1 MRLPEIS
8 KTIQVPDNVDVS
20 LEGKKVY
27 VKGANGSLTRDFSFV
42 TIAIEGEG
50 KKVNVKGAKGSLTR
64 DFSFVPI
71 AIEGEGKNIRVWAK
85 WPRKKEAALVGTIY
99 SHIQNMITGVTKGYS
114 YKLKIVFSHFP
125 ISVKVQDKSIL
136 IENFTGERRARR
148 VKIIGDVKVK
158 IEPDDII
165 VEGVNLED
173 VSQTA
178 ANIEQATRVRRKDP
192 RVFLD
197 GIYVYERNEGVA

>member
-8 KTIQVPDNVDVS
+8 KIIQVPEDVDVS
-20 LEGKKVY
+20 LEGKKIN
-27 VKGANGSLTRDFSFV
+27 VKGAKGTLTRDFSF
-42 TIAIEGEG
+42 A
-50 KKVNVKGAKGSLTR
+50 
-64 DFSFVPI
+64 PI
-71 AIEGEGKNIRVWAK
+71 SIEGEGKNIRIWAK
-85 WPRKKEAALVGTIY
+85 WPRKKEAALVGTIH
-99 SHIQNMITGVTKGYS
+99 SHINNMITGVTKGYS

-125 ISVKVQDKSIL
+125 ISVKVQDKTVL
-136 IENFTGERRARR
+136 IENFTGERRPRR
-148 VKIIGDVKVK
+148 IKTLGNVTIK

-165 VEGVNLED
+165 VEGANLED

>member
-8 KTIQVPDNVDVS
+8 KTIQVPDNVD
-20 LEGKKVY
+20 LKLDGKKITA
-27 VKGANGSLTRDFSFV
+27 KGT
-42 TIAIEGEG
+42 
-50 KKVNVKGAKGSLTR
+50 KGSLTR
-64 DFSFVPI
+64 DFSFAPI
-71 AIEGEGKNIRVWAK
+71 SIEGEGKNIRIWAT

-99 SHIQNMITGVTKGYS
+99 SHINNMITGVTKGYS

-125 ISVKVQDKSIL
+125 ISVKVQDKSIV
-136 IENFTGERRARR
+136 IENFTGERKPRR
-148 VKIIGDVKVK
+148 IKIIGDVKVK
-158 IEPDDII
+158 IDPEDII
-165 VEGVNLED
+165 VEGVNLEQ

-178 ANIEQATRVRRKDP
+178 ANIEQSTRVRRKDP

>member
-8 KTIQVPDNVDVS
+8 RTIQVPEDVTVS
-20 LEGKKVY
+20 LKGKIVS
-27 VKGANGSLTRDFSFV
+27 VKGQ
-42 TIAIEGEG
+42 
-50 KKVNVKGAKGSLTR
+50 KGSLTR
-64 DFSFVPI
+64 DFSFAPI
-71 AIEGEGKNIRVWAK
+71 SIGAEDKNVRVSAK

-125 ISVKVQDKSIL
+125 ISVKLDGKSVL
-136 IENFTGERRARR
+136 IENFTGERRARHI
-148 VKIIGDVKVK
+148 KILGDVKVK
-158 IEPDDII
+158 IDPEDITVSGI
-165 VEGVNLED
+165 NLED

-178 ANIEQATRVRRKDP
+178 ANIEQATRVRGKDP

-197 GIYVYERNEGVA
+197 GLYIYERNEGMA

>member
-20 LEGKKVY
+20 IEGKKI
-27 VKGANGSLTRDFSFV
+27 SF
-42 TIAIEGEG
+42 
-50 KKVNVKGAKGSLTR
+50 KGAKGSLTR
-64 DFSFVPI
+64 DFSFAPVS
-71 AIEGEGKNIRVWAK
+71 IEGEGKNIRVWAK
-85 WPRKKEAALVGTIY
+85 WPRKKEAALVGTVY

-125 ISVKVQDKSIL
+125 ISVKVQDKTVL

-148 VKIIGDVKVK
+148 VKTLGDVKIKV
-158 IEPDDII
+158 EAEDVI